1 MKPRLSAFL
10 VATFILSLN
19 STIAD
24 AAVKQGS
31 VCKNVGQVSKSSGK
45 KLICQ
50 RKGNKLIWAIP
61 SVAKD
66 KPFAL
71 PTPIAAQSAS
81 PEIAA
86 PVEPQKQKT
95 ISERWNELDT
105 SALKVFTQWATKEI
119 PNQHY
124 VKIIWTLSEKA
135 DLAASEEIKRRY
147 DLAARFW
154 APYSTVTK
162 EFKVLIANHNEVKW
176 ICDIKKNW
184 LQINQDDCE
193 AIESNGQS
201 NIPTAG
207 QLQNRNR
214 NIDMYQVKN
223 LEEMNTRFF
232 LGRVEHE
239 FTHNIFY
246 EQSEQYQKFMP
257 CWQIE
262 GGAEYFGIL
271 IANRLDANSFIQAR
285 NIALD
290 SDFLGLG
297 ERNWKVEDWVNFL
310 NETDRSQIPNRQGDT
325 CGPVRSKIYH
335 IVILAN
341 EYLVLKL
348 GIPGYLQLIKE
359 SDQSSWSD
367 VVQKTFGIEKQV
379 FYREMATYMMTQH
392 RLARE
397 NRWSF
402 EALRSVPFGR

>member
-1 MKPRLSAFL
+1 MKSMLGALLTGCL
-10 VATFILSLN
+10 VLGITPTGAEAS
-19 STIAD
+19 
-24 AAVKQGS
+24 VKQGAI
-31 VCKNVGQVSKSSGK
+31 CKKVGQVSKSSGK

-50 RKGNKLIWAIP
+50 RKGNKLIWTIP
-61 SVAKD
+61 STAKD

-71 PTPIAAQSAS
+71 PTPLTSQSES
-81 PEIAA
+81 PEIATTI
-86 PVEPQKQKT
+86 ESQKQKT

-105 SALKVFTQWATKEI
+105 YALKVFTQWATKEI
-119 PNQHY
+119 PAKHD
-124 VKIIWTLSEKA
+124 VKIDWTLSGRA
-135 DLAASEEIKRRY
+135 DIAASEEIKRRY

-154 APYSTVTK
+154 APYGTVTK
-162 EFKVLIANHNEVKW
+162 DFKVLIGNHNEAKW

-193 AIESNGQS
+193 VIESNGQS

-223 LEEMNTRFF
+223 LEELSTRFF
-232 LGRVEHE
+232 IGRVEHE

-271 IANRLDANSFIQAR
+271 IANRLDANAFIQAR
-285 NIALD
+285 NIALE

-297 ERNWKVEDWVNFL
+297 ERDWKVEDWVNFL

-335 IVILAN
+335 NVILAN

-348 GIPGYLQLIKE
+348 GIPGYLQLIREAGK
-359 SDQSSWSD
+359 SSWSD
-367 VVQKTFGIEKQV
+367 VVQKTFGLEKQV